1 MVSRADERGRGAK
14 TVLLRR
20 GDHEH
25 AARER
30 SVPRAW
36 AGSRPLGVW
45 ASGVDDLETPVA
57 HQFQGLLERDHGKG
71 TLRHRAAE
79 EEQQEG
85 PQGA

>member
-1 MVSRADERGRGAK
+1 MVSRAGERGRGAE

-25 AARER
+25 AAWER

-36 AGSRPLGVW
+36 AGSRRLGVW
-45 ASGVDDLETPVA
+45 ASGVDDLDTPIA
-57 HQFQGLLERDHGKG
+57 HQRLGLLERDHGKG
-71 TLRHRAAE
+71 ALRHWAAE